1 MRSTVPQRIQLSRA
15 AGWRKPKNTLTVSR
29 PTIWGNPWVGPD
41 AVEAYRRFL
50 EQVIHGNLWIVQCQ
64 MGLDVECV
72 FRKPFDRVGMLQAA
86 VLDYIRNPVDV
97 ACWCSLKRPCHG
109 NVIRALPHYAAWL
122 RAGNGV
128 PK

>member
-1 MRSTVPQRIQLSRA
+1 MITIPKRIQLSRA
-15 AGWRKPKNTLTVSR
+15 AGWRKPPGVLSVGR
-29 PTIWGNPWVGPD
+29 PSIWGNPWVGPD

-50 EQVIHGNLWIVQCQ
+50 EQLVFNRSVSHYFH
-64 MGLDVECV
+64 GLDVNFV
-72 FRKPFDRVGMLQAA
+72 FGKPIDCAGVLRQQ
-86 VLDYIRNPVDV
+86 VLDYICNPVDV
-97 ACWCSLKRPCHG
+97 ACWCPLDKPCHG